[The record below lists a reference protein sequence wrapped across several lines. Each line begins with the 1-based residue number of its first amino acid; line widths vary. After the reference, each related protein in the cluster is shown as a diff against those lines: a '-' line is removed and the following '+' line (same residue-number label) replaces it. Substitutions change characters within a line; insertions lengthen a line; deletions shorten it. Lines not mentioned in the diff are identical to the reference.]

1 MSKQRGLAQCLQR
14 ECREEQRYG
23 KICCK
28 AWRVAFE
35 ISDDVAARWEAEYA
49 PRKWQSYAILNQA
62 GTIQEVETWNDAANH
77 ADWEAAGG
85 AEECGGVP
93 YFFNTVTKES
103 VCGAAD
109 CETLKKWAIS
119 AGLSSNLN

>member
-1 MSKQRGLAQCLQR
+1 MDAK
-14 ECREEQRYG
+14 REELEKLR
-23 KICCK
+23 
-28 AWRVAFE
+28 ARVAQLESE
-35 ISDDVAARWEAEYA
+35 IDADVSRNAAADHLVFFYGESCPFTKRALPAVKCLERSLGR
-49 PRKWQSYAILNQA
+49 PIVRK
-62 GTIQEVETWNDAANH
+62 ETWNDAANH